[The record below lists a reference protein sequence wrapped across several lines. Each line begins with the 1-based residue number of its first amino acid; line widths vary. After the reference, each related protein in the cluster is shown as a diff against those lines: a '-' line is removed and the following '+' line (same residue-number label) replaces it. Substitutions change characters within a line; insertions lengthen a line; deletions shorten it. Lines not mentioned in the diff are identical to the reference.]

1 MMDLKPDIATRE
13 LLPAV
18 APQQPLTRKGER
30 PVLTVDTS
38 IMQGLAAKAVKAGK
52 GGLSAVGVASLRH
65 GEGATTMARS
75 LAACLATSFRKR
87 VVLVEANLRSPSL
100 RTLYGLSEGP
110 GLSEVLAGRAD
121 LRSALRVPK
130 GVGALLVLPASTSP
144 LGDPAALPG
153 AALRH
158 LMTELFGYADALV
171 FDLAPIVPY
180 PDTALLCSALDGV
193 GLVLRAGRSTRS
205 DGRRGVKA
213 LRDEGVPILGA
224 VLNRERA
231 FIPRLIE
238 RML

>member
-1 MMDLKPDIATRE
+1 MEVKPAIDTRDL
-13 LLPAV
+13 LLAISP
-18 APQQPLTRKGER
+18 PQPLTRKEER
-30 PVLTVDTS
+30 PVLTVDARV
-38 IMQGLAAKAVKAGK
+38 MQSLAAKAVKAGK
-52 GGLSAVGVASLRH
+52 GGLSAVGIASLQH

-87 VVLVEANLRSPSL
+87 VVLVEANLRSPCL
-100 RTLYGLSEGP
+100 AALYGLSDGP

-121 LRSALRVPK
+121 LRSALRAPR
-130 GVGALLVLPASTSP
+130 GAGAMLVLPASKSP

-153 AALRH
+153 EALRK
-158 LMTELFGYADALV
+158 LMAEMFGYADALV

-180 PDTALLCSALDGV
+180 PDTALLCGALDGV
-193 GLVLRAGRSTRS
+193 GLVVRAGKSTRS
-205 DGRRGVKA
+205 DGKRGVKA